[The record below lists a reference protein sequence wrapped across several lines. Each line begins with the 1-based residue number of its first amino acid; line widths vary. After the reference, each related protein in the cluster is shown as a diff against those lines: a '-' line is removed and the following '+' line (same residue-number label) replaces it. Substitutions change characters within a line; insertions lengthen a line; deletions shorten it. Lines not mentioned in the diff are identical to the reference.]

1 MARAIIGGV
10 KFDVMTIL
18 AGPQGVG
25 KSTFFSILGKEW
37 FNDSLQTFEGKE
49 ASELIQGSWIVEV
62 GELTAMNRHDTNA
75 IKQFLSKREDI
86 YREAYGD
93 VQANILEDVFSTG
106 HQMMMN
112 F

>member
-1 MARAIIGGV
+1 
-10 KFDVMTIL
+10 MTIL

-75 IKQFLSKREDI
+75 IKQFLRSEKI
-86 YREAYGD
+86 Y
-93 VQANILEDVFSTG
+93 TG
-106 HQMMMN
+106 KLRKTYKQIS
-112 F
+112 